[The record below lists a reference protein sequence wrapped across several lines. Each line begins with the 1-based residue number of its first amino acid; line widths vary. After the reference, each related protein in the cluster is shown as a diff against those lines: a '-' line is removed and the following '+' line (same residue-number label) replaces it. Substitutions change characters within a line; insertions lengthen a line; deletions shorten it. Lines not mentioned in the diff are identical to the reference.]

1 MKGKAKD
8 LLSDY
13 FLDGWNIDPKYE
25 FEITYV
31 DAKQFLRPERM
42 DLICKLVYI
51 DSKIKNRNLD
61 YARELYTE
69 HIRAFSNGAFQEP
82 GNKNKNSIEKYFEV
96 FDSLIESCQ
105 KSPLTAEKSV
115 VPVGADGNILDGS
128 HRTAVAIYFNL
139 LLPIIKIPNKINNY
153 DYNYFKCRG
162 MKEEYLDYIAYNYLL
177 WKDNVYIACI
187 WPAAD
192 EPDKKIISEKYISET
207 ADIFYKKEICL
218 NYHGLHQL
226 MVHTYGNQ
234 EWAGNALNGFS
245 GISNK
250 VNECYKERKNTTIY
264 VLSGSDLK
272 SLVNLKTKIRD
283 LFKISNHSIHIT
295 DTKEEAVYLG
305 QVALNKNSI
314 DLMNYG
320 NPFVFTEFIKKLL
333 IFKKEVNKVGYSFDD
348 FIIDSG
354 SILSLYGLRDT
365 NDIDYFTLIDE
376 KLPKSDIYANHLEY
390 NIDKYYSRN
399 LDSLIYNPDSYM
411 YFLGVKFVSFDC
423 TAEMKRN
430 RNEPKD
436 IEDLKLMKNCVHGK
450 NIFNYF
456 EYLKHPK
463 KYARNLKKKSSL
475 FNKIYSYCGYVKGK
489 IKNIKR

>member
-1 MKGKAKD
+1 MKEKAKN

-13 FLDGWNIDPKYE
+13 FLDVWNIDPSNE

-69 HIRAFSNGAFQEP
+69 HIRAFSNGTFKEP

-105 KSPLTAEKSV
+105 KLPLSAQKSV

-128 HRTAVAIYFNL
+128 HRTAIAIYFNL
-139 LLPIIKIPNKINNY
+139 PLPIIKIPDRIDN
-153 DYNYFKCRG
+153 YNYSFFKRRG

-187 WPAAD
+187 WPIAD
-192 EPDKKIISEKYISET
+192 ESNKKAISEKYICET
-207 ADIFYKKEICL
+207 ADIFYKKEIHF
-218 NYHGLHQL
+218 NYNGLHNL

-234 EWAGNALNGFS
+234 EWAGNALNAFS
-245 GISNK
+245 GIPNK

-264 VLSGSDLK
+264 ILSGSDLE
-272 SLVNLKTKIRD
+272 SLVGLKTKIRD
-283 LFKISNHSIHIT
+283 LYKISNHSIHIT

-305 QVALNKNSI
+305 RVALNKNSI

-320 NPFVFTEFIKKLL
+320 NPFAFSEFIKKLL
-333 IFKKEVNKVGYSFDD
+333 IFKKEINKIGYSFDD

-365 NDIDYFTLIDE
+365 NDIDYLTLIDE
-376 KLPKSDIYANHLEY
+376 KLPKSDIYANHIEY
-390 NIDKYYSRN
+390 NIDKYYTRS
-399 LDSLIYNPDSYM
+399 LDALIYNPNFYM

-423 TAEMKRN
+423 TVEMKRN

-436 IEDLKLMKNCVHGK
+436 IDDLKLMKKCVHSK
-450 NIFNYF
+450 NIINFYK
-456 EYLKHPK
+456 YLKHPK
-463 KYARNLKKKSSL
+463 NYARNLRRKSKL